1 MPLLHEAPGSW
12 SLRGLLP
19 RFSALRTVTE
29 PLSSVVGTATEA
41 METPSLRHS
50 GCMNSSSSSN
60 TFSKYSPG

>member
-50 GCMNSSSSSN
+50 GCMGLHRGNN
-60 TFSKYSPG
+60 ETLKN